1 MTGAPERVLAA
12 RDAWLAAM
20 AAHEAHGLEVRRPE
34 AHRLWLEYVALA
46 TPVSARKIRKI
57 LKRGEQDAAKTID
70 ELFPACTCAQRE
82 AAVPLGR
89 SIPGPQVLRHAASR
103 NQPRMASTSPR
114 GGADQKPPI

>member
-1 MTGAPERVLAA
+1 MTGAPEQVFAA

-20 AAHEAHGLEVRRPE
+20 AAHEAHGLE
-34 AHRLWLEYVALA
+34 AHRFWLEYVALA
-46 TPVSARKIRKI
+46 NPVSARKIRRI

-82 AAVPLGR
+82 AAVSLGR
-89 SIPGPQVLRHAASR
+89 SIPGPQELRHAASR